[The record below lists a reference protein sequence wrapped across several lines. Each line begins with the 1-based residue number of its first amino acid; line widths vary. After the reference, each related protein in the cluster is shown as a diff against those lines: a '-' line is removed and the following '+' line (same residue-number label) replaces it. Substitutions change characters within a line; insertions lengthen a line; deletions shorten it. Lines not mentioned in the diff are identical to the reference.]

1 VARGPRGEDRP
12 GADHRGEDL
21 MLWRMAWRNLWRHR
35 ARTLTMMSAV
45 ALSYALM
52 LIAFGI
58 NDDGHGRMLR
68 EAAIAAGGDVLVHG
82 KEYWATRA
90 SDIVV
95 RDAEAVAAA
104 VAGVEGVRAAV
115 PRVIVNGLASTA
127 ADNRPVLLQGV
138 RPELE
143 VELRDIAEDLTA
155 GTFLTGGERSPLVLG
170 ARLAARLEAELGDR
184 IVLTG
189 TTPDG
194 EVTRALFH
202 LTGILETGTR
212 EIDETFAYTTLEAA
226 QRAFGMAG
234 AATQIGVVA
243 EPGADAEELSARVRA
258 VLAAEGTGQE
268 LEVLSWREAVPEM
281 VALIEIDDAL
291 GYIFLGVIYAIVLF
305 SITNTFLMAV
315 KERVRELGLLGAL
328 GMPGRRIGRLLLR
341 ETVLLT
347 ALAMAVGLA
356 IGYAGHRIIASVG
369 IDIAS
374 MGVEEME
381 MSGVD
386 FGKMVMYSTIVPARW
401 ILGSV
406 IIAVATVASAVY
418 PAWRAARLEPAEAMR
433 FYE

>member
-1 VARGPRGEDRP
+1 
-12 GADHRGEDL
+12 

-35 ARTLTMMSAV
+35 ARTLTMLSAV

-82 KEYWATRA
+82 QEYWTTRA

-95 RDAEAVAAA
+95 RDADAVAAT
-104 VAGVEGVRAAV
+104 VATVEGVRAAV

-143 VELRDIAEDLTA
+143 AELRDIADDLTA

-170 ARLAARLEAELGDR
+170 SRLAARLEAELGAR
-184 IVLTG
+184 VVLTS
-189 TTPDG
+189 TTPEG
-194 EVTRALFH
+194 EVTRALFR

-212 EIDETFAYTTLEAA
+212 EVDEVVAYTTLEAA

-234 AATQIGVVA
+234 AVTQIGIVA
-243 EPGADAEELSARVRA
+243 EPGVEAEDLAGRVRA
-258 VLAAEGTGQE
+258 ALAAAGAGQE

-291 GYIFLGVIYAIVLF
+291 GYLFLGVVYAIVLF

-356 IGYAGHRIIASVG
+356 IGYTGHRIIASVG

-386 FGKMVMYSTIVPARW
+386 FGQMVMYSTIVPARW
-401 ILGSV
+401 IIGSV
-406 IIAVATVASAVY
+406 VIAVATVASAVY

>member
-1 VARGPRGEDRP
+1 VAGDPRGEDRP
-12 GADHRGEDL
+12 GADDRGEDV
-21 MLWRMAWRNLWRHR
+21 MLWRMAWRNLWRNR

-68 EAAIAAGGDVLVHG
+68 EAAIAAGGDVLIHG

-95 RDAEAVAAA
+95 RDADAVTAT
-104 VAGVEGVRAAV
+104 VAGVEGVRVAA
-115 PRVIVNGLASTA
+115 PRVILNGLASTS

-143 VELRDIAEDLTA
+143 AELRDIAEDLTA
-155 GTFLTGGERSPLVLG
+155 GTFLTGDERSPLVLG
-170 ARLAARLEAELGDR
+170 SRVAARLEAELGDR

-202 LTGILETGTR
+202 LTGILETGMR
-212 EIDETFAYTTLEAA
+212 EVDEVAAYTTLEAA

-234 AATQIGVVA
+234 AVTQIGIVA
-243 EPGADAEELSARVRA
+243 ESGVEAEELAARVRA
-258 VLAAEGTGQE
+258 ALTTAGVGGD

-291 GYIFLGVIYAIVLF
+291 GYIFIGLVYAIVLF

-328 GMPGRRIGRLLLR
+328 GMSGRRIGRLLLR

-356 IGYAGHRIIASVG
+356 IGYTGHRIVASVG

-386 FGKMVMYSTIVPARW
+386 FSKLVMYSTIVPARW
-401 ILGSV
+401 IIGSIV
-406 IIAVATVASAVY
+406 IAVATVASAVY

>member
-1 VARGPRGEDRP
+1 
-12 GADHRGEDL
+12 
-21 MLWRMAWRNLWRHR
+21 MLWRMTWRNLWRHR

>member
-1 VARGPRGEDRP
+1 
-12 GADHRGEDL
+12 

-35 ARTLTMMSAV
+35 ARTLTMLSAV

-82 KEYWATRA
+82 QEYWTTRA

-95 RDAEAVAAA
+95 RDADAVAAT
-104 VAGVEGVRAAV
+104 VATVEGVRAAV

-143 VELRDIAEDLTA
+143 AELRDIADDLTA

-170 ARLAARLEAELGDR
+170 SRLAARLEAELGAR
-184 IVLTG
+184 VVLTS
-189 TTPDG
+189 TTPEG
-194 EVTRALFH
+194 EVTRALFR

-212 EIDETFAYTTLEAA
+212 EVDEVVAYTTLEAA

-234 AATQIGVVA
+234 AVTQIGVVA
-243 EPGADAEELSARVRA
+243 EQGVDAEALAERVRA
-258 VLAAEGTGQE
+258 ALAATGAGPQ

-328 GMPGRRIGRLLLR
+328 GMPGWRIGRLLLR

-347 ALAMAVGLA
+347 AVAMAVGLA
-356 IGYAGHRIIASVG
+356 IGYAGHRIIAHVG

-374 MGVEEME
+374 MGIEEME

-386 FGKMVMYSTIVPARW
+386 FGKLVMYSTIVPARW

-406 IIAVATVASAVY
+406 VIAVTTVASAVY

>member
-1 VARGPRGEDRP
+1 
-12 GADHRGEDL
+12 
-21 MLWRMAWRNLWRHR
+21 MLWRMAWRNLWRNR

-68 EAAIAAGGDVLVHG
+68 EAAIAAGGDVLIHG

-95 RDAEAVAAA
+95 RDADAVTAT
-104 VAGVEGVRAAV
+104 VAGVEGVRVAA
-115 PRVIVNGLASTA
+115 PRVILNGLASTS

-143 VELRDIAEDLTA
+143 AELRDIAEDLTA
-155 GTFLTGGERSPLVLG
+155 GTFLTGDERSPLVLG
-170 ARLAARLEAELGDR
+170 SRVAARLEAELGDR

-202 LTGILETGTR
+202 LTGILETGMR
-212 EIDETFAYTTLEAA
+212 EVDEVAAYTTLEAA

-234 AATQIGVVA
+234 AVTQIGIVA
-243 EPGADAEELSARVRA
+243 ESGVEAEELAARVRA
-258 VLAAEGTGQE
+258 ALAGAATGGD

-291 GYIFLGVIYAIVLF
+291 GYIFIGLVYAIVLF

-328 GMPGRRIGRLLLR
+328 GMSGRRIGRLLLR

-347 ALAMAVGLA
+347 AVAMAVGLA
-356 IGYAGHRIIASVG
+356 IGYAGHRIVASVG
-369 IDIAS
+369 IDISS
-374 MGVEEME
+374 MGIEEME
-381 MSGVD
+381 MSGID
-386 FGKMVMYSTIVPARW
+386 FSKLVMYSTIVPARW
-401 ILGSV
+401 IIGSV
-406 IIAVATVASAVY
+406 VIAVATVASAVY

>member
-1 VARGPRGEDRP
+1 
-12 GADHRGEDL
+12 
-21 MLWRMAWRNLWRHR
+21 MLWRMAWRNLWRNR
-35 ARTLTMMSAV
+35 ARTLTMLSAV

-82 KEYWATRA
+82 KDYWATRA

-95 RDAEAVAAA
+95 RDAEAVAAT
-104 VAGVEGVRAAV
+104 VARVEGVRAAA

-143 VELRDIAEDLTA
+143 AELRDVAEDLRA

-170 ARLAARLEAELGDR
+170 SRLAARLEAELGDR

-202 LTGILETGTR
+202 LTGILETGMR
-212 EIDETFAYTTLEAA
+212 EVDEVVAYTTLEAA

-234 AATQIGVVA
+234 AVTQIGVVA
-243 EPGADAEELSARVRA
+243 EPGVEAEEVASRVRA
-258 VLAAEGTGQE
+258 ALAAAGTGGE
-268 LEVLSWREAVPEM
+268 LEVLSWRQAVPEM

-291 GYIFLGVIYAIVLF
+291 GYIFLAVIYAIVLF

-347 ALAMAVGLA
+347 ALAMVVGLA
-356 IGYAGHRIIASVG
+356 IGYSVHRIIASVG
-369 IDIAS
+369 IDISS
-374 MGVEEME
+374 MGIEEME

-401 ILGSV
+401 IIGSIV
-406 IIAVATVASAVY
+406 IAVATVASAVY
-418 PAWRAARLEPAEAMR
+418 PALRAARLEPAEAMR

>member
-1 VARGPRGEDRP
+1 
-12 GADHRGEDL
+12 

-35 ARTLTMMSAV
+35 ARTLTMLSAV

-52 LIAFGI
+52 LVAFGI
-58 NDDGHGRMLR
+58 NDDGHARMLR
-68 EAAIAAGGDVLVHG
+68 EAATAAGGDVLVHG
-82 KEYWATRA
+82 QDYWATRA

-95 RDAEAVAAA
+95 RDADAVAAT
-104 VAGVEGVRAAV
+104 VARVEGVRAAV
-115 PRVIVNGLASTA
+115 PRVIVNGLAGTA

-143 VELRDIAEDLTA
+143 TELRDIAEDLTA
-155 GTFLTGGERSPLVLG
+155 GTFLTGSERSPLVLG
-170 ARLAARLEAELGDR
+170 SRLVARLEAELGAR

-212 EIDETFAYTTLEAA
+212 ELDEVAAYTTLEAA

-234 AATQIGVVA
+234 AVTQIGIVA
-243 EPGADAEELSARVRA
+243 EPGVEAEDLAARVRA
-258 VLAAEGTGQE
+258 ALAAAGAGRG

-291 GYIFLGVIYAIVLF
+291 GYIFLAVIYAIVLF

-328 GMPGRRIGRLLLR
+328 GMPGRRIGRLLLH

-356 IGYAGHRIIASVG
+356 IGYTGHRIIANVG
-369 IDIAS
+369 IDVAS
-374 MGVEEME
+374 MGIEEME

-386 FGKMVMYSTIVPARW
+386 LGEMVMYSTIVPARW
-401 ILGSV
+401 IIGSV
-406 IIAVATVASAVY
+406 VIAVATVASAVY

>member
-1 VARGPRGEDRP
+1 
-12 GADHRGEDL
+12 

-35 ARTLTMMSAV
+35 ARTLTMVSAV

-52 LIAFGI
+52 LVAFGI

-68 EAAIAAGGDVLVHG
+68 EAAITAGGDVLVHG
-82 KEYWATRA
+82 ADYWATRA

-95 RDAEAVAAA
+95 RDAAAVAA
-104 VAGVEGVRAAV
+104 VVGGVEGVRAAV

-143 VELRDIAEDLTA
+143 AELHDVAEDLTA
-155 GTFLTGGERSPLVLG
+155 GTFLTGDERSPIVLG
-170 ARLAARLEAELGDR
+170 ARLVARLEAELGDR

-189 TTPDG
+189 TTPEG

-212 EIDETFAYTTLEAA
+212 ELDEVAAYTTLEAA

-234 AATQIGVVA
+234 AVTQIGVAA
-243 EPGADAEELSARVRA
+243 EAGVEAEELAARIRA
-258 VLAAEGTGQE
+258 ALDAGGAGRG

-281 VALIEIDDAL
+281 VALIEIDDAF
-291 GYIFLGVIYAIVLF
+291 GYILLGVIYAIVLF

-328 GMPGRRIGRLLLR
+328 GMPGRRIGRLLLH

-347 ALAMAVGLA
+347 ALAMAIGLA
-356 IGYAGHRIIASVG
+356 IGYAGHRTIANVG
-369 IDIAS
+369 INVAS
-374 MGVEEME
+374 LGVEEME
-381 MSGVD
+381 MSGID

-406 IIAVATVASAVY
+406 VIAVATVASAAY

>member
-1 VARGPRGEDRP
+1 
-12 GADHRGEDL
+12 

-35 ARTLTMMSAV
+35 ARTLTMLSAV

-52 LIAFGI
+52 LVAFGI

-95 RDAEAVAAA
+95 RDADAVAAT

-143 VELRDIAEDLTA
+143 AELRDVAEDVSA
-155 GTFLTGGERSPLVLG
+155 GTFLTGGERSPVVLG
-170 ARLAARLEAELGDR
+170 SRLAARLEAELGDR

-202 LTGILETGTR
+202 LTGIIETGTR
-212 EIDETFAYTTLEAA
+212 EVDEVAAYTTLEVA

-234 AATQIGVVA
+234 AVTQIGVVA
-243 EPGADAEELSARVRA
+243 EQGVDAEALAERVRA
-258 VLAAEGTGQE
+258 ALAATGAGPQ

-328 GMPGRRIGRLLLR
+328 GMPGWRIGRLLLR

-347 ALAMAVGLA
+347 AVAMAVGLA
-356 IGYAGHRIIASVG
+356 IGYAGHRIIAHVG

-374 MGVEEME
+374 MGIEEME

-386 FGKMVMYSTIVPARW
+386 FGKLVMYSTIVPARW

-406 IIAVATVASAVY
+406 VIAVTTVASAVY